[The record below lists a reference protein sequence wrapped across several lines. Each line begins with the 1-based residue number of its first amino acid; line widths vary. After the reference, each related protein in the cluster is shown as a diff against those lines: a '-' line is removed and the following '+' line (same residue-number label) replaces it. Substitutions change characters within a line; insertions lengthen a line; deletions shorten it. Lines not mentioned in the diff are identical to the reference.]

1 MLKHIALI
9 KSGTN
14 QMGGLEKHTA
24 RIADAFTKD
33 GIRVSLLTSKNRDI
47 EEWIANENP
56 DAVLGMDRT
65 CHATHLRAGNGVH
78 ISFLESRLLSE
89 GRLKYWTCL
98 CNPKHR
104 KILRLEKAS
113 FESPK
118 LKKIIANSHMVKRQ
132 ILEHYRVRPDQIEV
146 IHNGVEWREME
157 EAFTTWQEGKISAC
171 KELSLDP
178 ETFHFLFIGNGYT
191 RKGLGP
197 LLEGLARMKKRN
209 FHLSV
214 IGKDKNTDFFQ
225 ARALILGLKNQVR
238 FFGPRPDIRKFYQLA
253 DVLVIPSFYDPFAN
267 VTVEALAMGL
277 FVVTSKYNG
286 GAEVLTSQSGLIIPD
301 LLNLTSTLE
310 ESIDHKKTVESSIA
324 LRLSIS
330 HLDFSSTLHKL
341 IQACD

>member
-14 QMGGLEKHTA
+14 QMGGLEKHAT
-24 RIADAFTKD
+24 RIAEAFAKK
-33 GIRVSLLTSKNRDI
+33 GIRVSLLNSKKREI
-47 EEWIANENP
+47 EEWIEAEKP
-56 DAVLGMDRT
+56 DIVLGIDRT
-65 CHATHLRAGNGVH
+65 LHATHLRAGNGVH

-89 GRLKYWTCL
+89 GRFKYWTCL

-113 FESPK
+113 FESAK

-146 IHNGVEWREME
+146 IHNGVEWHEME
-157 EAFTTWQEGKISAC
+157 DSFTRWPEGKISAC

-178 ETFHFLFIGNGYT
+178 DTFHFLFIGNGYT

-197 LLEGLARMKKRN
+197 LLEGLARMKRRN

-214 IGKDKNTDFFQ
+214 IGKDKNIDFFQ
-225 ARALILGLKNQVR
+225 ARALVLGLKNQVR
-238 FFGPRPDIRKFYQLA
+238 FFGPRTDIRKFYQLA
-253 DVLVIPSFYDPFAN
+253 DVLVVPSFYDPFAN

-277 FVVTSKYNG
+277 FVVSSKYNG
-286 GAEVLTSQSGLIIPD
+286 GAEVLTSQSGLILPD
-301 LLNLTSTLE
+301 LLQPTSFLE
-310 ESIDHKKTVESSIA
+310 ESMDHKKTNVSAIA
-324 LRLSIS
+324 IRQSVS